1 MKKLF
6 KISQFISDHVALIV
20 LLVALLAMLVPSTFT
35 WMPVKAINWLL
46 GIVMFGMGLTLKHED
61 FKIVFT
67 RPKGVIIGC
76 CAQFIIMPLLA
87 WCLCKTFGLPTEIA
101 IGVILVGCCPGGTAS
116 NVMTYLAGGDVAL
129 SVGMTTVSTLVAPF
143 MTPMLTYLLAG
154 QSVDVDVWA
163 MLLSVVQV
171 VIFPIVL
178 GLIANKFFGKTM
190 KNLVGILPLVST
202 IAITLIIGLVM
213 GLNSQR
219 ILNSGLI
226 IIAVVILHNLLG
238 LLLGFG
244 IGQVL
249 GLDKA
254 KRNAIAIEVGMQN
267 SGLATSLANT
277 HFAMYPLAT
286 IPGALF
292 SVWHN
297 FSGAIAANI
306 LKKQMKK

>member
-6 KISQFISDHVALIV
+6 RISQFISDHVALIV
-20 LLVALLAMLVPSTFT
+20 LLVAILAMLVPSTFT
-35 WMPVKAINWLL
+35 WMNVKAINWLL

-76 CAQFIIMPLLA
+76 LAQFIVMPLLA
-87 WCLCKTFGLPTEIA
+87 WSLCNTFGLPTEIA

-178 GLIANKFFGKTM
+178 GLIANKFFGKTI

-267 SGLATSLANT
+267 SGLATSLAST

>member
-6 KISQFISDHVALIV
+6 RISQFISDHVALIV
-20 LLVALLAMLVPSTFT
+20 LLVAILAMLVPSTFT
-35 WMPVKAINWLL
+35 WMNVKAINWLL

-76 CAQFIIMPLLA
+76 LAQFIVMPLLA
-87 WCLCKTFGLPTEIA
+87 WSLCKTFGLPTEIA

-267 SGLATSLANT
+267 SGLATSLAST